1 MSFINISNLDFMRKM
16 LLFLSLILIT
26 IIVGILGISIVSPS
40 NAQNT
45 VEINKIQ
52 IESSP
57 VDLVKIIQDNE
68 PLIKV
73 EYQSGSTVVLKVD
86 DLLLLTKGTLA
97 PFWHAIDIVKNEG
110 YSLEHFIESGMGSKE
125 NPTRIYAIL
134 ER

>member
-1 MSFINISNLDFMRKM
+1 MSFINISNLDFMRKI

-26 IIVGILGISIVSPS
+26 SIVGILGNSIVSPS

-45 VEINKIQ
+45 IEINKIQ

-57 VDLVKIIQDNE
+57 VDLVKIIHDNE

-110 YSLEHFIESGMGSKE
+110 YSLEHFIE
-125 NPTRIYAIL
+125 
-134 ER
+134 

>member
-1 MSFINISNLDFMRKM
+1 MRKI
-16 LLFLSLILIT
+16 LLFLPLILIT
-26 IIVGILGISIVSPS
+26 SIVGILGNSIVSPS

-45 VEINKIQ
+45 IEINKIQ

-57 VDLVKIIQDNE
+57 VDLVKIIHDNE

-110 YSLEHFIESGMGSKE
+110 YSLEHFIESSMGSKE

>member
-1 MSFINISNLDFMRKM
+1 M
-16 LLFLSLILIT
+16 LLFLSLMLIT
-26 IIVGILGISIVSPS
+26 SIVAILGNSIVVYPS

-45 VEINKIQ
+45 IEIIKIS

-57 VDLVKIIQDNE
+57 VDFVKIIQDKE

-86 DLLLLTKGTLA
+86 EDLLLLTKGTLA
-97 PFWHAIDIVKNEG
+97 PFWHAIDIVKTEG
-110 YSLEHFIESGMGSKE
+110 YSLEHFTESGMGSKE

-134 ER
+134 EK